1 MNKKM
6 NKEMRTKP
14 ELIERAFNFNIRAT
28 EDDNKGNVIEGRAI
42 VYDSVTDLGFCNEVI
57 EKGALKETDL
67 TDVRLLVNHDI
78 NKIPLAR
85 SRNNNNNS
93 TMQLTVDNEGLY
105 IRAVLDVE
113 NNADAKALYSA
124 IQRGDI
130 TGMSF
135 MFSVDDE
142 EWTELESEKPT
153 RHIKKIASV
162 IECSAVTFPA
172 YEDTSLNAR
181 SFKLESLKATLE
193 SVRSAENIKTLES
206 GKKLDK
212 ELRMLNR
219 IYNLK

>member
-1 MNKKM
+1 MSKKNKL
-6 NKEMRTKP
+6 
-14 ELIERAFNFNIRAT
+14 ELIERAFSFNIRAT
-28 EDDNKGNVIEGRAI
+28 EDESKGNVIEGRAI
-42 VYDSVTDLGFCNEVI
+42 VYDSVTDLGFCSEVI
-57 EKGALKETDL
+57 EKGALKDTDL

-85 SRNNNNNS
+85 SRNNTKNS
-93 TMQLTVDNEGLY
+93 TMQLTVDDEGLY

-113 NNADAKALYSA
+113 NNTDAKALYSA

-142 EWTELESEKPT
+142 EWTELESDKPT

-172 YEDTSLNAR
+172 YEETSITAR
-181 SFKLESLKATLE
+181 SFKLESLKETLE
-193 SVRSAENIKTLES
+193 SVRSAENKKSLES
-206 GKKLDK
+206 DKKLDK

-219 IYNLK
+219 IYN